1 MITLVIPTRNRAFTL
16 EKVAPSFFSQPL
28 VSEIILVIDA
38 GTDRTEELVRSI
50 ASGYPSVALK
60 IVRNPSRSGAAHCR
74 NVGAQAAS
82 NEFVL
87 YCDDDQYLSPG
98 YAATCYSKLNA
109 GADIVCGRMVNLL
122 GNETMEEG
130 IARFGEG
137 ITDSP
142 PFDPRTLDAV
152 MGARV
157 TGDVVVPVANN
168 AILTR
173 KSLILRMPFDSYYSA
188 RTGWREESD
197 CQMNAFVHGY
207 KLLMT
212 NDAHTVHLS
221 FADTAT
227 GGART
232 NAVYALYCVIRNTRY
247 FYRKYH
253 RGYVAATGSDWSPR
267 RALVIFAARQTHAR
281 LVRPL
286 VVRLRSRAIRQFRRL
301 PFVRPRPLLNRS
313 HSMGN
318 SPEQHEGAR

>member
-1 MITLVIPTRNRAFTL
+1 VITLVIPTRNRAFTL

-28 VSEIILVIDA
+28 VSEIIVVIDA
-38 GTDRTEELVRSI
+38 GTDRTEGVIRSI
-50 ASGYPSVALK
+50 ASGYPAVGLK
-60 IVRNPSRSGAAHCR
+60 VIRNPIRSGAAHSR
-74 NVGAQAAS
+74 NVGASAAS
-82 NEFVL
+82 NELVM

-98 YAATCYSKLNA
+98 YAATCYGKLKA

-122 GNETMEEG
+122 RGETMEEG
-130 IARFGEG
+130 IARFGVG
-137 ITDSP
+137 LSDLP

-152 MGARV
+152 MEARV
-157 TGDVVVPVANN
+157 AGDIIIPLANN

-173 KSLILRMPFDSYYSA
+173 KSLILQMPFDSYYSA

-197 CQMNAFVHGY
+197 FQMNAFVHGY

-232 NAVYALYCVIRNTRY
+232 NAVYGLYCVIRNTRY

-267 RALVIFAARQTHAR
+267 RALIIFAARQTNAR
-281 LVRPL
+281 LVRPC
-286 VVRLRSRAIRQFRRL
+286 VVKARGWAIGQVRKL
-301 PFVRPRPLLNRS
+301 PFARPRLLTSRS
-313 HSMGN
+313 
-318 SPEQHEGAR
+318 

>member
-1 MITLVIPTRNRAFTL
+1 MITLVVPTRNRAFTL

-28 VSEIILVIDA
+28 VSEIVVVIDA
-38 GTDRTEELVRSI
+38 GTDGTEELMRSI
-50 ASGYPSVALK
+50 AAGHPAVALK
-60 IVRNPSRSGAAHCR
+60 IIRNPSRSGAAHSR
-74 NVGAQAAS
+74 NVGAAAAN

-98 YAATCYSKLNA
+98 YAAICHGKLSA
-109 GADIVCGRMVNLL
+109 GADVVCGRMVNLL
-122 GNETMEEG
+122 ADETMEQG

-137 ITDSP
+137 LTEKP

-152 MGARV
+152 MDARV
-157 TGDVVVPVANN
+157 TGDIFVPLANN

-173 KSLILRMPFDSYYSA
+173 KSLILQMPFDRYYSA

-197 CQMNAFVHGY
+197 FQMNAFVHGY

-232 NAVYALYCVIRNTRY
+232 NALYGLYCVIRNTRY
-247 FYRKYH
+247 FYTKYH
-253 RGYVAATGSDWSPR
+253 RGYVAASGANWSPR
-267 RALVIFAARQTHAR
+267 RALLIFAARQTNAR
-281 LVRPL
+281 LLRPL
-286 VVRLRSRAIRQFRRL
+286 IVKARGRAIEQVRRL
-301 PFVRPRPLLNRS
+301 PFVRPRLLPS
-313 HSMGN
+313 GS
-318 SPEQHEGAR
+318 